1 MRLERMKGYDRI
13 MDQLD
18 SLEKLLDPSS
28 PSSVVWAKTNMRDP
42 SDLRWLALPQHAA
55 DTMLTAGKI
64 WDEFLAEHVKTLL
77 AEAFEGEDAARRVT
91 SFIAGCHDV
100 GKATPAFEKQAR
112 GETGERRLNAL
123 EAAGLT
129 IPDTVVKP
137 SELRHE
143 ISGYWAMMEWLQ
155 TTLGLSS
162 DDASRLA
169 IVIGGH
175 HGVFHDEKTYG
186 STNKAAKADYYG
198 AGPWAAAR
206 RSLIDAV
213 DGCVDASSVL
223 AHLDFSKVTQY
234 VQSLMSGIITM
245 ADWIASDSWNFR
257 LTSEGMVPAAHAVER
272 VERAW
277 WNLALPTERQLKSWG
292 ASFAEMF
299 DLPEGSKPN
308 AMQRLAKDL
317 AAGAG
322 SPCLMLIEAPMG
334 SGKTEAALSAAMEL
348 ASKNHANGVAFALP
362 TQATADGILPRVAR
376 WAAGSIDDDAAI
388 RLMHGRAAMNDDYA
402 AMRVDGVYDDSGD
415 DARGGGQPKLTVN
428 KWFDGSKQGLLANFV
443 VCTIDQILM
452 AALQAKHY
460 DLRHLGLAG
469 KVVIVDEVHAADDYM
484 ERYLERAV
492 EWLASMDCPVIMLSA
507 TLPENRRAGL
517 LKAYRIGTSRL
528 DESGLRR
535 LDLKPDG
542 WDECRLAYPLISVA
556 DADHGALHPVPM
568 GDDGHD
574 GSKIVTVE
582 HLMGADW
589 RQDLKRRLTGG
600 GNAVVIR
607 NTVRRAQQTYMDLLD
622 DPFFDDCELTLLHA
636 KFLPGDRKANEDRLR
651 RWYGRRATLENGERP
666 ARSVV
671 VATQVVEQS
680 LDVDFDYMITDVCPM
695 DLLLQRVGR
704 LHRHER
710 HGRPE
715 AVADPV
721 VSVDDWWTDDAGMV
735 RLGGGSKTV
744 YGESKLL
751 RTIALTGGCCEQS
764 GSGEAQGEGKPFD
777 VEIPRDLPVLV
788 QSAYDLKHVPKQADP
803 GLTKAIEKADVK
815 AAEKSDLARRKALT
829 FLLRPPARGGEGH
842 RVWTDLESSNSM
854 GSVISNDLKAKAQVR
869 DSDSGLSVLLLR
881 QVGDGYAAFLEDDLA
896 DGQCIPLEGSLDDE
910 LGLLVARQTISLP
923 AALANAGTIDS
934 MIAWLEANAFVP
946 AWQSNRWVAGEF
958 VLLLDETGSL
968 ELTLGASGDRKE
980 KTFQITYDSVVGLVC
995 EKMEA

>member
-1 MRLERMKGYDRI
+1 MDDLDRQV
-13 MDQLD
+13 DQA

-28 PSSVVWAKTNMRDP
+28 PSSAVWAKTNMRDP

-77 AEAFEGEDAARRVT
+77 ADAFGGEDAARRVT

-123 EAAGLT
+123 EAAGML

-155 TTLGLSS
+155 AKGLSS
-162 DDASRLA
+162 EDASRLA

-198 AGPWAAAR
+198 SGPWAVAR

-223 AHLDFSKVTQY
+223 AQLDYPKVTQY
-234 VQSLMSGIITM
+234 VQSLMSGIVTM

-257 LTSEGMVPAAHAVER
+257 LTSEGMVPAAHAVDR

-299 DLPEGSKPN
+299 DLPESSKPN

-348 ASKNHANGVAFALP
+348 ASKNHSNGVAFALP

-376 WAAGSIDDDAAI
+376 WAAGSIDDAAI

-415 DARGGGQPKLTVN
+415 DARGGSQPKLTVN

-469 KVVIVDEVHAADDYM
+469 KVVIVDEIHAADEYM

-507 TLPENRRAGL
+507 TLPENRRAAL
-517 LKAYRIGTSRL
+517 LAAYRIGASRL
-528 DESGLRR
+528 DESGLRGVS
-535 LDLKPDG
+535 LKPDG

-556 DADHGALHPVPM
+556 DAKHGALHPVST

-574 GSKIVTVE
+574 GSKIVAVE

-589 RQDLKRRLTGG
+589 RQDLKRRLAGG

-622 DPFFDDCELTLLHA
+622 DPFFSDCELTLLHA
-636 KFLPGDRKANEDRLR
+636 KFLPGDRKANEDKLR
-651 RWYGRRATLENGERP
+651 RWYGRRATLENGGRP

-695 DLLLQRVGR
+695 DLLLQRIGR

-710 HGRPE
+710 QGRPE
-715 AVADPV
+715 AVASPILT
-721 VSVDDWWTDDAGMV
+721 VDDWWIGEDGEV
-735 RLGGGSKTV
+735 KLGGGSKTV

-751 RTIALTGGCCEQS
+751 RTIALTGGCRKQS
-764 GSGEAQGEGKPFD
+764 GGDDEHGVEEPFD

-788 QSAYDLKHVPKQADP
+788 QSAYDLKHVPKQA
-803 GLTKAIEKADVK
+803 GSKLAKAIEKADAK
-815 AAEKSDLARRKALT
+815 AIKKSDLARRKALS
-829 FLLRPPARGGEGH
+829 FLLRPPTRGGEWH

-854 GSVISNDLKAKAQVR
+854 GSVLSNDLKAKAQVR

-881 QVGDGYAAFLEDDLA
+881 RAGDGYAAFLEDDLA
-896 DGQCIPLEGSLDDE
+896 DGQCIPLEGALDDE
-910 LGLLVARQTISLP
+910 LGLLVARQTIGLP
-923 AALANAGTIDS
+923 AALANAGTIDA

-958 VLLLDETGSL
+958 VLLLGETGSL
-968 ELTLGASGDRKE
+968 EITLGTSGDKKE
-980 KTFQITYDSVVGLVC
+980 KTFQITYDSVIGLVC

>member
-1 MRLERMKGYDRI
+1 MTELDKQVDVEALEG
-13 MDQLD
+13 
-18 SLEKLLDPSS
+18 LLDPAS
-28 PSSVVWAKTNMRDP
+28 PVSAVWAKTNMRDP

-64 WDEFLAEHVKTLL
+64 WDEFLAGHVRVLL
-77 AEAFEGEDAARRVT
+77 ADALGGEDNARRIVM
-91 SFIAGCHDV
+91 FLAGCHDV

-112 GETGERRLNAL
+112 GETGERRLKAL
-123 EAAGLT
+123 EAVGLT
-129 IPDTVVKP
+129 IPDTVVKS

-155 TTLGLSS
+155 EKRLSIE
-162 DDASRLA
+162 DASRLA

-186 STNKAAKADYYG
+186 STNKAAKTDYYG
-198 AGPWAAAR
+198 SDPWTVVR

-223 AHLDFSKVTQY
+223 ARLDCSKVTQY
-234 VQSLMSGIITM
+234 VQSLMSGIVTM

-257 LTSEGMVPAAHAVER
+257 LTSEGIVPTVRAVER
-272 VERAW
+272 VEQAW
-277 WNLALPTERQLKSWG
+277 RDLALPTERQLRSWG

-299 DLPEGSKPN
+299 DLPEGSQPN
-308 AMQRLAKDL
+308 AMQRLAGDL
-317 AAGAG
+317 AAEAE

-334 SGKTEAALSAAMEL
+334 SGKTEAALNAAMEL

-415 DARGGGQPKLTVN
+415 DARDDGQPKLTVN
-428 KWFDGSKQGLLANFV
+428 RWFDGSKQGLLANFV

-469 KVVIVDEVHAADDYM
+469 KVVIVDEIHAADDYM

-507 TLPENRRAGL
+507 TLPEARRAGL
-517 LKAYRIGTSRL
+517 LTAYRIGASRL
-528 DESGLRR
+528 DESGLRGVS
-535 LDLKPDG
+535 LKPDG
-542 WDECRLAYPLISVA
+542 WEENRLAYPLISVA
-556 DADHGALHPVPM
+556 DAEHCALHPVSAG
-568 GDDGHD
+568 GDSHD
-574 GSKIVTVE
+574 GSKIVEVE
-582 HLMGADW
+582 HLVGADW
-589 RQDLKRRLTGG
+589 KQDLKRRLAGG

-622 DPFFDDCELTLLHA
+622 DPFFNDCELTLLHA
-636 KFLPGDRKANEDRLR
+636 KFLPGDRKKNEDKLR
-651 RWYGRRATLENGERP
+651 RRYGRRATLENGERP
-666 ARSVV
+666 AKSVV

-710 HGRPE
+710 QGRPE
-715 AVADPV
+715 ALSTPV
-721 VSVDDWWTDDAGMV
+721 VSVDDWLIDASGEV
-735 RLGGGSKTV
+735 KLGGGSKTV

-751 RTIALTGGCCEQS
+751 RTIALTGGCCEQPAGDVERES
-764 GSGEAQGEGKPFD
+764 GKPFE
-777 VEIPRDLPVLV
+777 VAIPRDLPVLV
-788 QSAYDLKHVPKQADP
+788 QSAYDLKHAPKQA
-803 GLTKAIEKADVK
+803 GLKLARAIEKADAK
-815 AAEKSDLARRKALT
+815 AIKKSDLARRKALS

-842 RVWTDLESSNSM
+842 RVWTDLEASNST

-881 QVGDGYAAFLEDDLA
+881 QAGQGYAAFLEDDLA

-910 LGLLVARQTISLP
+910 LGLLVARQTIGLP
-923 AALANAGTIDS
+923 AALANEGAIDS
-934 MIAWLEANAFVP
+934 MIAWLEDNAFIP
-946 AWQSNRWVAGEF
+946 AWQANRWVAGEF

-968 ELTLGASGDRKE
+968 ELTLGAYGDLRE
-980 KTFQITYDSVVGLVC
+980 KTFQITYDSVIGLVC